1 MSAITSRE
9 PVCIQ
14 ISEPVQAP
22 PRLSRHEELERQFKL
37 LGPQD
42 RQVLQM
48 VLDGTKSQAIA
59 NRLDVCL
66 RTVENRRARIHNVL
80 KAPTVAE
87 LTKVV
92 LEYQYQLH
100 SIKPTHDWA
109 TLPHVSKRRSGQNSS
124 QDLPTNHERRRD
136 QSA

>member
-14 ISEPVQAP
+14 ISESPLTPVMTAI
-22 PRLSRHEELERQFKL
+22 SRHEELEQQFKL

-48 VLDGTKSQAIA
+48 VLDGTKSQVIA
-59 NRLDVCL
+59 NKLDVCL

-80 KAPTVAE
+80 KAPTIAE
-87 LTKVV
+87 LIKVV
-92 LEYQYQLH
+92 LEYQYQLY
-100 SIKPTHDWA
+100 SVKPTHDW
-109 TLPHVSKRRSGQNSS
+109 TSLPHVSQRRSSQNRP
-124 QDLPTNHERRRD
+124 QDLPTNHERWRD
-136 QSA
+136 